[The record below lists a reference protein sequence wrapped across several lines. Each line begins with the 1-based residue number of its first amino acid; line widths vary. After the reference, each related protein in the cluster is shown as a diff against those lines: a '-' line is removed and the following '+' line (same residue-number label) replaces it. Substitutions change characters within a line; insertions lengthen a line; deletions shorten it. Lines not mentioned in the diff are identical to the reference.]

1 MIRFLVPFCTARILA
16 LVDINVPLAF
26 AELPCTHLI
35 HNMASKQPTPART
48 PPLEA
53 FQHVVRHIY
62 IAMCSKEDIRHCSS
76 ISIPMHFHLP
86 RVQSFTGI
94 VEQVRDAMKHLK
106 HEKESEAHQVCRSA
120 SILSFP
126 KLNHYAWQ
134 IFRQAA
140 GHKPK
145 GVIPQTVNPVSRDL
159 RVNITVSQLN
169 MLG

>member
-1 MIRFLVPFCTARILA
+1 
-16 LVDINVPLAF
+16 
-26 AELPCTHLI
+26 
-35 HNMASKQPTPART
+35 
-48 PPLEA
+48 
-53 FQHVVRHIY
+53 
-62 IAMCSKEDIRHCSS
+62 
-76 ISIPMHFHLP
+76 MHFHLP

-145 GVIPQTVNPVSRDL
+145 GVIPQTVNPVSCDL
-159 RVNITVSQLN
+159 RVTIVGSAAKYLRMRKRYQESSTRAVRASSTAQTVQWPMDLIMPTHTNGQTSDKVLPKLALSR
-169 MLG
+169 MLHPGLKPSRCPLTL